1 MSTENTS
8 QNRSAVRFAHE
19 QDDNPDGFHN
29 IKRVWEKYEEPEHWF
44 MKRYRALSAKIAKK
58 CESSHPEGYYHDP
71 DLHDG
76 LAMYYLDFTSYAR
89 SLVENENF
97 NYFII
102 FVIFVAGIN
111 VGIQT
116 YPQYE
121 NNAVLNIIDNI
132 ILLVFSFEVVV
143 KMLAEGLAPYL
154 YFFGKEWKWN
164 NFDFTIVF
172 LSLPFWGGLFGG
184 GSLALL
190 RLVRLMR
197 LAKLIKKIPALQMI
211 VRGLTGGL
219 SSIAYILLLLILVF
233 YLFAVTGFYLF
244 SKNDPFHFKSLPVA
258 MITMFRCA
266 TLDAWSDVMYLN
278 IFGCDSYPYL
288 YAVDEAD
295 FEDGNSLYWC
305 REPQAQYI
313 VSALYFVFFIV
324 MSSLVMLS
332 LFIGAVT
339 LSMNDSLVE
348 LKTLAEERKK
358 KERYDKNVTKMFLAT
373 SRVEK
378 RKAKKEKRMSGGGN
392 SMRTKLLSTFK
403 TITSSNNEELE
414 KFKTELQLAP
424 GLVNLHRQQ
433 QNEEGGGPKTR
444 SAILNHKKGAVKVIA
459 KSRTPP
465 PSRASTP
472 NTTNPVPPPLAG
484 LTTVKEGVL
493 SINDDILEEE
503 RKYSSKDK
511 VRRQE
516 SIGDES
522 LLHHCYSSDDSLDSP
537 NVESPSVDSPGTSA
551 PDSPDSHA
559 KKVIAKSLSMED
571 RIAYEHQAQ
580 IAAKEI
586 EAIDKRKKVLS
597 MIAEKNEGL
606 VTKPRNFSFMVPDS
620 IKSRFDRSLSE
631 KTEQQATELGRL
643 LRVAMGEQAHG
654 EEEDPKSMQ
663 SLMHRMNKAKTLGAR
678 YKIFTEYCKFV
689 AEHPWFVGMV
699 TCVIVLAGINVG
711 AQTESRLTGI
721 EYINRTLIVLDI
733 FILTVFTIEVVL
745 KILAEGDTPLR
756 YFHDGWNRFDFI
768 IVAGSYV
775 PGAGSLL
782 TILRLL
788 RLLRVLK
795 LVKSLPQLAVIVN
808 ALIMGLSSIGY
819 IGLIL
824 FLSFYIFAIAGMM
837 MFRNNDPFHFGNLHI
852 SMFTL
857 FRCSTL
863 DDWSEVL
870 YVNMYGCDEY
880 AGVYEDFPEMCD
892 SPKKQ
897 GILACIYF
905 CSFIVIGA
913 QVLLTLFIGVVT
925 TSMEQAKEIQLKEQN
940 MDRQLNSLEK
950 SLGLSEIQM
959 NCFRKAFHLLDLD
972 GGGTIEEDEVALGL
986 QSINNLMGGTSIE
999 EEVKKSDPLGVGID
1013 LLQFI
1018 VVIANIPRCKHR
1030 RLIKRTLKRWRSNKI
1045 STGKFYLNGAMR
1057 QNVSNA
1063 VIERKIQNQKYLD
1076 ERPIVHSHYAPS
1088 RVQKEKLHALMFS
1101 YFQHHK
1107 LAFQFF
1113 QENEYSTQ
1121 LDHLAFMHTKLE
1133 RRHSCSNLPESQ
1145 YEQYLCFGKE
1155 FNISDT
1161 QLCLTHSNTLHKTIN
1176 EPAANS
1182 LRMLNKQR
1190 RQTHAL
1196 SFGGSSKN
1204 FFKNLKKTASGLSDD
1219 ALNSIRKS
1227 PESSSRTLGGSS
1239 AIYSP
1244 ESAKSDESGQARR
1257 PSKLLSAFSFN
1268 RKISPRTLDSDL

>member
-1 MSTENTS
+1 M
-8 QNRSAVRFAHE
+8 NRDFSSSNE
-19 QDDNPDGFHN
+19 KSGEDDSNPDGFHN
-29 IKRVWEKYEEPEHWF
+29 IKSVWDEYVEPENF
-44 MKRYRALSAKIAKK
+44 VLKQFRKLRELIAKK
-58 CESSHPEGYYHDP
+58 TKSKYPEGYYYDP

-76 LAMYYLDFTSYAR
+76 FAMHYLDMTSYAR
-89 SLVENENF
+89 ALVENENF

-102 FVIFVAGIN
+102 FVIFLAGIN

-116 YPQYE
+116 YPQLE
-121 NNAVLNIIDNI
+121 DNEVLNIIDNV
-132 ILLVFSFEVVV
+132 ILIVFSFEVVV
-143 KMLAEGLAPYL
+143 KMLSEGLAPHM
-154 YFFGKEWKWN
+154 YFFGQEWKWN

-244 SKNDPFHFKSLPVA
+244 SKNDPFHFGTLPVA

-278 IFGCDSYPYL
+278 IFGCDSYAYL
-288 YAVDEAD
+288 YVVDEAD
-295 FEDGNSLYWC
+295 FTDNNSLFWC
-305 REPQAQYI
+305 ENPQGQY
-313 VSALYFVFFIV
+313 VLSAIYFVFFIV
-324 MSSLVMLS
+324 MSALVMLS

-348 LKTLAEERKK
+348 LKILAEEKK
-358 KERYDKNVTKMFLAT
+358 KKDKYDKNVTKMFLAS

-378 RKAKKEKRMSGGGN
+378 RKEKQAKQGN
-392 SMRTKLLSTFK
+392 SSSMRMKLLSK
-403 TITSSNNEELE
+403 LKNITNSPDIDELE
-414 KFKTELQLAP
+414 RFKTELQLAP
-424 GLVNLHRQQ
+424 GLVQMHRQQ
-433 QNEEGGGPKTR
+433 KADGAPKTR
-444 SAILNHKKGAVKVIA
+444 SAILNHKKGKVKVI
-459 KSRTPP
+459 TPP
-465 PSRASTP
+465 PTRASTP
-472 NTTNPVPPPLAG
+472 NTSTSPPPPLTG
-484 LTTVKEGVL
+484 LTTVREGIL
-493 SINDDILEEE
+493 SIGDGILQEE
-503 RKYSSKDK
+503 RKKSKK
-511 VRRQE
+511 VRYADLENSNDE
-516 SIGDES
+516 SIF
-522 LLHHCYSSDDSLDSP
+522 HCYSSD
-537 NVESPSVDSPGTSA
+537 ESGDESADTSS
-551 PDSPDSHA
+551 DDHA

-571 RIAYEHQAQ
+571 RIAYEHQAH

-586 EAIDKRKKVLS
+586 EAMDKRKKVLT

-606 VTKPRNFSFMVPDS
+606 MTKPSNFSFFIPDS
-620 IKSRFDRSLSE
+620 IKSRLDRSLSM
-631 KTEQQATELGRL
+631 KNEQQATELGRL
-643 LRVAMGEQAHG
+643 LRVAMGEQSHG
-654 EEEDPKSMQ
+654 EEEDPKSV
-663 SLMHRMNKAKTLGAR
+663 SSFISRMKRASGFYPK
-678 YKIFTEYCKFV
+678 YKICTEYCKFV

-699 TCVIVLAGINVG
+699 TCVIVLAGVNVG
-711 AQTESRLTGI
+711 AQTESRLTNI
-721 EYINRTLIVLDI
+721 EPINNTLIVLDI

-745 KILAEGDTPLR
+745 KILAEGDTPFR
-756 YFHDGWNRFDFI
+756 YFNDGWNKFDFV
-768 IVAGSYV
+768 IVVGSYV

-824 FLSFYIFAIAGMM
+824 FLCFYVFAIAGMM
-837 MFRNNDPFHFGNLHI
+837 LFRNNDPFHFGNLHI

-880 AGVYEDFPEMCD
+880 PGVYEDFPEMCD
-892 SPKKQ
+892 SPKRQ
-897 GILACIYF
+897 GVLSCIYF
-905 CSFIVIGA
+905 FAFIVIGA

-925 TSMEQAKEIQLKEQN
+925 TSMEQAKEIQLKEQKVE
-940 MDRQLNSLEK
+940 RQLVSLEK
-950 SLGLSEIQM
+950 SLGLSPIQM
-959 NCFRKAFHLLDLD
+959 SCFKKAFLLLDLD

-999 EEVKKSDPLGVGID
+999 EEVRKSDPLGVGID
-1013 LLQFI
+1013 LVQFI

-1030 RLIKRTLKRWRSNKI
+1030 RLIKRTLKRWRANKAAV
-1045 STGKFYLNGAMR
+1045 GNFYLSESGMRHVSSAMIE
-1057 QNVSNA
+1057 QK
-1063 VIERKIQNQKYLD
+1063 IERQTYLD
-1076 ERPIVHSHYAPS
+1076 ERPIVHSHYTPN
-1088 RVQKEKLHALMFS
+1088 RLLKEKLHALLFS

-1113 QENEYSTQ
+1113 QDNEYTTQ

-1145 YEQYLCFGKE
+1145 FEQYVCFGKE

-1161 QLCLTHSNTLHKTIN
+1161 QLQLSHSNSKNNPNYQSNHNT
-1176 EPAANS
+1176 PADNS
-1182 LRMLNKQR
+1182 LRMINKRR
-1190 RQTHAL
+1190 RQTNISSFSNL
-1196 SFGGSSKN
+1196 SDSSKN
-1204 FFKNLKKTASGLSDD
+1204 FFKTFIRSASNLSNLSEDAPSAKRSSPETSSNASG
-1219 ALNSIRKS
+1219 
-1227 PESSSRTLGGSS
+1227 GG
-1239 AIYSP
+1239 AVYSP
-1244 ESAKSDESGQARR
+1244 VSDRAGDEGSAKRR
-1257 PSKLLSAFSFN
+1257 PLNLLSSFSFGK
-1268 RKISPRTLDSDL
+1268 KISPRSGDDSNL